1 MKKKLICLV
10 TMFAMSTTLLFGCGL
25 MVDTGAG
32 EETTTTEVELIDETN
47 DETREALTVGFDAS
61 FPPYGYEDENG
72 DYVGFDLDL
81 AAEVAQ
87 RNGWEL
93 ILQPIDWDAK
103 DMELNAGTIDCIW
116 NGFTINGREGQY
128 EWTDAYVDNSQVVIV
143 RADSGIASL
152 EDLAGKE
159 VIVQADS
166 SALKA
171 LEKGQAELAATFGA
185 LTEVPEYN
193 TAFMSL
199 EAGAAEA
206 VVLDIGIAK
215 FQLESRGDAF
225 IILDEIVAEEQ
236 YGIGTK
242 LGNTLL
248 RDQIQTTLYEMLEDG
263 TFMEIAERWGL
274 EDSVSLG
281 Q

>member
-25 MVDTGAG
+25 MVDTGAR